1 MGLNG
6 VSRADPDQAVG
17 VSCLTLIKT
26 VPIVMDQRTASAC
39 EIVLFNNGDPET
51 CLGESRGR

>member
-1 MGLNG
+1 
-6 VSRADPDQAVG
+6 
-17 VSCLTLIKT
+17 
-26 VPIVMDQRTASAC
+26 MDQRTASAR